1 MVELPVLYVLTK
13 SMDGVDW
20 MVLLLLLL
28 MELHRSARAIV
39 STAKVAF
46 LISSSLLLSFSSYA
60 THTNIPINES
70 KKESIREREK
80 SKERRNENHSKTKI
94 LSLHSSLTHTTI
106 KK

>member
-13 SMDGVDW
+13 SMDGVGW

-46 LISSSLLLSFSSYA
+46 LILSSLLLSFSSYS
-60 THTNIPINES
+60 THVKYSNGQI
-70 KKESIREREK
+70 EK
-80 SKERRNENHSKTKI
+80 
-94 LSLHSSLTHTTI
+94 
-106 KK
+106 